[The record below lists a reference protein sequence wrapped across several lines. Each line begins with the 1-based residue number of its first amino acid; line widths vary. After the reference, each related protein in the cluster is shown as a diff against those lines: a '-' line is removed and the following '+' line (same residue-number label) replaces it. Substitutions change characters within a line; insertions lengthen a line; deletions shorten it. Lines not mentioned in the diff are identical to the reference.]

1 MKYPNFSL
9 HPTSDLLPVSWNP
22 TGSQRAGSSE
32 DQRMQPTS
40 PVFEHKAGQRKIDI
54 CYSPFEPGKVKF
66 RMSFYPKI
74 LQLAT
79 HRAEIR
85 NQISFIELS
94 GIAF

>member
-40 PVFEHKAGQRKIDI
+40 PVFEHEAGQRKIFVI
-54 CYSPFEPGKVKF
+54 PLLNWGK
-66 RMSFYPKI
+66 
-74 LQLAT
+74 
-79 HRAEIR
+79 
-85 NQISFIELS
+85 
-94 GIAF
+94 